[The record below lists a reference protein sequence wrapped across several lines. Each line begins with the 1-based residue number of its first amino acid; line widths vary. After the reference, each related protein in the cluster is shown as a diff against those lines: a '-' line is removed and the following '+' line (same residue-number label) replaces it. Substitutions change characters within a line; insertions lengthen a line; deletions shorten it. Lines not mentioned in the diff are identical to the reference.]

1 MIVEIPEEELQ
12 VVKESIKQYH
22 TEIAAEENALKY
34 TKQTYQELSEWLKLF
49 LEKTETNYT
58 VKEDEAGI
66 TWFDIEGCILA
77 IKIDESHGSAL
88 AYPHDFQ
95 RLLNGE
101 RICGSIVVYR
111 KDHRLEKFVLVKR
124 LLVNS
129 EGMISSQYEHTRFEE
144 RDKLMLIAQA
154 VLRDGLTG
162 KVKVCHPKSSEIDIV
177 DQL

>member
-1 MIVEIPEEELQ
+1 MEIPEEELQ
-12 VVKESIKQYH
+12 VVKESLKQYH
-22 TEIAAEENALKY
+22 AEVEAEESALKY
-34 TKQTYQELSEWLKLF
+34 TKQTYQELREWLKLF
-49 LEKTETNYT
+49 LNKLAAKYTE
-58 VKEDEAGI
+58 KEDEAGV

-77 IKIDESHGSAL
+77 IKIDTLHGSVL

-124 LLVNS
+124 LLVNAD
-129 EGMISSQYEHTRFEE
+129 GMISSQYEHTRFEE
-144 RDKLMLIAQA
+144 RDKLMFIAQA
-154 VLRDGLTG
+154 ILRDGLTG
-162 KVKVCHPKSSEIDIV
+162 KVKVCHPKSSEIDTV